1 MTREEEL
8 KMRVEQLE
16 KDKNVLMN
24 RCWVHT
30 GGFMCQF
37 CGFKED
43 CEHSKSKNDKPK
55 RKVRDRS
62 NIYNQGR

>member
-1 MTREEEL
+1 MTREEL
-8 KMRVEQLE
+8 KTRIEQLE
-16 KDKNVLMN
+16 NDKKSLMN

-30 GGFMCQF
+30 GGLMCQF

-43 CEHSKSKNDKPK
+43 CVHSKPKNDEPK

>member
-1 MTREEEL
+1 MTREELEIRAEKLEQDNKQL
-8 KMRVEQLE
+8 K
-16 KDKNVLMN
+16 N
-24 RCWVHT
+24 RCWALT
-30 GGFMCQF
+30 NGLMCQF

-43 CEHSKSKNDKPK
+43 CEHSKPKNDEPK

>member
-1 MTREEEL
+1 MTTIEEL
-8 KMRVEQLE
+8 QERVEQLE
-16 KDKNVLMN
+16 KDKKSLMN

-30 GGFMCQF
+30 WGAMCSF

-43 CEHSKSKNDKPK
+43 CKYGTLGTEEPK

-62 NIYNQGR
+62 NIFKGR

>member
-1 MTREEEL
+1 MAREELET
-8 KMRVEQLE
+8 RIEQLE
-16 KDKNVLMN
+16 QENKQLKN
-24 RCWVHT
+24 RCWT
-30 GGFMCQF
+30 ITNGLMCKF

-43 CEHSKSKNDKPK
+43 CEHNKPKNDKSK

>member
-1 MTREEEL
+1 MGREELET
-8 KMRVEQLE
+8 RIEQLE
-16 KDKNVLMN
+16 NDKKSLMN
-24 RCWVHT
+24 RCWALT
-30 GGFMCQF
+30 KGFMCQF

-43 CEHSKSKNDKPK
+43 CVHNKPKNDEPK

>member
-1 MTREEEL
+1 MGREELET
-8 KMRVEQLE
+8 RIEQLE
-16 KDKNVLMN
+16 NDKKSLMN

-43 CEHSKSKNDKPK
+43 CVHSKPKNDEQK

>member
-1 MTREEEL
+1 MTKEEL
-8 KMRVEQLE
+8 ETRVVQLE
-16 KDKNVLMN
+16 QDKKNLMN

-43 CEHSKSKNDKPK
+43 CEHSKPKNDKPK